1 MARQR
6 GMMALMG
13 ALAAGSLYALG
24 QLTEAHWL
32 SGRSALAVA
41 VLAGVFFGG
50 LLVTTGPLALRRSI
64 LAAAGVAVGVAALVT
79 WASLRF
85 AAPEGLGGSGLALL
99 SALTLASLPWPFA
112 IAAAG
117 MGWRDYPSLFRES
130 WSIVV
135 RVTLALIFTGIVW
148 LVIYLSQELLGLVG
162 VPVISVIL
170 SYDLAPWLIT
180 GTVLGLAMA
189 VTNELA
195 DVLSPNLVLRL
206 FRLLVPVVL
215 VVMTLF
221 LIALPLRGFATIFGA
236 VSSTAVLLA
245 MTAVAV
251 TLVTSA
257 LDQEDA
263 LAASSTLML
272 QATRLLAAIT
282 SLPAGLAAWALWL
295 RVADHGWT
303 PSRLMA
309 ASAVGLGLAYGLAYL
324 VASLGG
330 RHWRERI
337 RQANILMALVSM
349 ALAVLWLSAL
359 NPEAIAAR
367 SQLARIA
374 DGRTSVAEIDL
385 YALQDWGLA
394 GQAALDQLKER
405 AKTDAPLAA
414 RLAALQAGQ
423 TEVTPDPAAL
433 QRALAAALPLQPQTP
448 QTEAL
453 RDRILAGAFPSDLQG
468 WQSRCDAHLPQGGP
482 GCVLVVAD
490 FLPVISG
497 DEAMLFTRS
506 SDGFLMIEGFAFEG
520 GTLTRHPVTSYGGA
534 LPGAE
539 AGAALIDQLQKTPAA
554 LAPLSLNQLVL
565 PGQPG
570 LVLSP

>member
-6 GMMALMG
+6 GMMALIG

-215 VVMTLF
+215 VVMALF

-330 RHWRERI
+330 RQWRERI

-374 DGRTSVAEIDL
+374 DGRASVAEIDL

-506 SDGFLMIEGFAFEG
+506 SDGFLMIEGFGFEG
-520 GTLTRHPVTSYGGA
+520 GTLTRHPVTSYAGA

-539 AGAALIDQLQKTPAA
+539 AGAALIDQLQKAPAA

>member
-6 GMMALMG
+6 GMMALIG

-24 QLTEAHWL
+24 QLTEAQWL

-64 LAAAGVAVGVAALVT
+64 PAAAGVAVSVAALVA

-85 AAPEGLGGSGLALL
+85 PAPEGLGGSGLAVL

-135 RVTLALIFTGIVW
+135 RATLALVFTGIVW

-162 VPVISVIL
+162 VPVISVLL

-189 VTNELA
+189 VTTELA

-215 VVMTLF
+215 VVMVLF
-221 LIALPLRGFATIFGA
+221 LIALPLRGFSTIFGA

-257 LDQEDA
+257 LDQEEA
-263 LAASSTLML
+263 LATGSAMLL
-272 QATRLLAAIT
+272 QATRLLAAIAI
-282 SLPAGLAAWALWL
+282 LPAGLAAWALWL
-295 RVADHGWT
+295 RVSDHGWT
-303 PSRLMA
+303 PSRLLA

-324 VASLGG
+324 VACLGG
-330 RHWRERI
+330 RRWQDWV
-337 RQANILMALVSM
+337 RQANILMALVGM

-359 NPEAIAAR
+359 NPEAISAR

-374 DGRTSVAEIDL
+374 DGRTTVAEIDL

-394 GQAALDQLKER
+394 GQAALDQLAQR

-423 TEVTPDPAAL
+423 TEEMPDPATL
-433 QRALAAALPLQPQTP
+433 QKALAAALPLQPSTP
-448 QTEAL
+448 QARAL
-453 RDRILAGAFPSDLQG
+453 RDSILAGVFPTDLQS

-490 FLPVISG
+490 FLPAAEG

-506 SDGFLMIEGFAFEG
+506 SDGFLMIEGFAFDA
-520 GTLTRHPVTSYGGA
+520 GTLTRHAVTSYAGA
-534 LPGAE
+534 LPGSE
-539 AGAALIDQLQKTPAA
+539 AGAALIDQLQKAPAA
-554 LAPLSLNQLVL
+554 VAPLTLNQLVL